1 MTIILDKFA
10 HISNTVKI
18 YSDSMYICAWGNFA
32 HVSTMLPLYMAEL
45 SEVVATLV
53 IHIINQIIIL
63 NIYILYVRLKYNYI
77 EYQPFKNG
85 CIFDSHLYSNKIKL
99 IKSDPFK
106 NITKL
111 YRL

>member
-10 HISNTVKI
+10 HFSNTVKI

-45 SEVVATLV
+45 FSGCGNISYSYYQSNREWLKTYKKCS
-53 IHIINQIIIL
+53 IF

-77 EYQPFKNG
+77 EYQRFKN
-85 CIFDSHLYSNKIKL
+85 
-99 IKSDPFK
+99 
-106 NITKL
+106 
-111 YRL
+111 